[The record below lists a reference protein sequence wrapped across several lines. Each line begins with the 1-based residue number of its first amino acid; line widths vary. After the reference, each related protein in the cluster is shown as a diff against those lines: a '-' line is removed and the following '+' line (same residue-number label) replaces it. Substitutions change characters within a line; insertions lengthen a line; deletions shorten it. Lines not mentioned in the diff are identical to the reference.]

1 MLDMTPDDLPGTTL
15 ETLPEVMSGSLP
27 QETHRYDVCFFVNR
41 RRALHWLDRGIT
53 LGADRLSCN
62 ANGLP
67 GAEPFDSVAAV
78 HLKTCGQKS
87 NIESCAI
94 TFADGN
100 VLIVLNCNPGGYA
113 DAALAANYRAF
124 VRDLHARLAA
134 AAPGKIRFTEGWPLW
149 HCQAMLFFTVG
160 TAVLSAGL
168 GLWAFFCL
176 GDLRGLGLLALGGY
190 ASWRLYRVTLN
201 NVPRD
206 YTPDRLPEF
215 LLS

>member
-1 MLDMTPDDLPGTTL
+1 
-15 ETLPEVMSGSLP
+15 MSGSLP

-53 LGADRLSCN
+53 LGADRLSCT
-62 ANGLP
+62 ANGPP

-94 TFADGN
+94 TFADDN
-100 VLIVLNCNPGGYA
+100 VLTVLNCNPGGYA

-134 AAPGKIRFTEGWPLW
+134 TAPGKIRFTEGWPLW

-168 GLWAFFCL
+168 GLWGFSASAISGGSGSSPWAAMPVGGFTALRSTTCRGITHPTVCRNFCC
-176 GDLRGLGLLALGGY
+176 RSSA
-190 ASWRLYRVTLN
+190 
-201 NVPRD
+201 P
-206 YTPDRLPEF
+206 
-215 LLS
+215 